1 MIAPSAPHQRLLA
14 GVLTVRGDIST
25 PIHDLFDMATSYAA
39 IHLACGRSLTSV
51 VVAHAPGDE
60 LSRALPHVHICMLA
74 RQHTPSG
81 WAAEHPD
88 LRRHDAPHVGGGM
101 GAFRNGWEQMA
112 AA

>member
-1 MIAPSAPHQRLLA
+1 MP
-14 GVLTVRGDIST
+14 
-25 PIHDLFDMATSYAA
+25 
-39 IHLACGRSLTSV
+39 
-51 VVAHAPGDE
+51 PGDE

-88 LRRHDAPHVGGGM
+88 LVDTAHRMWAEEWQ
-101 GAFRNGWEQMA
+101 AFRAGWEQLA